1 MKIKR
6 KEGIK
11 MKHNYTKRDLL
22 YYKKDLYKKLK
33 KYYEEY
39 LEYLKNYYEN
49 NLDLTLKK
57 K

>member
-1 MKIKR
+1 MN
-6 KEGIK
+6 
-11 MKHNYTKRDLL
+11 HTYTKRDLL
-22 YYKKDLYKKLK
+22 YYKKEFYKKLK
-33 KYYEEY
+33 KYYEDY